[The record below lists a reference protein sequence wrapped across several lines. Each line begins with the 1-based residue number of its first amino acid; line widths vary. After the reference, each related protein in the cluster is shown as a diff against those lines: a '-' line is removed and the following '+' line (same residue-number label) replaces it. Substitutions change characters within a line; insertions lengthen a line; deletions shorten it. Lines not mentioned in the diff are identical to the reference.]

1 MPDYPT
7 LRDWLRNAKS
17 GSPWLPFFHGTAQD
31 PGICGALE
39 TILGRLEATN
49 PSGLG
54 SLKKRFGDDDEG
66 NVFGLRTELLIGF
79 QLAEAGIPFRFGG
92 RAEPDVKCEF
102 TPEIWIEARTRSR
115 DVPTRGFGGRAER
128 DHSSCSVMPLTLAPS
143 TSTRCASSA
152 ARRRSVCREA

>member
-1 MPDYPT
+1 MPDCPT
-7 LRDWLRNAKS
+7 LSDWLRNAKS

-79 QLAEAGIPFRFGG
+79 KLAEAGIPFRFGG
-92 RAEPDVKCEF
+92 RAEPDVKCEL
-102 TPEIWIEARTRSR
+102 THGVWIEASEEMPRPRHDREDPALRQRRSQRTG
-115 DVPTRGFGGRAER
+115 RGG
-128 DHSSCSVMPLTLAPS
+128 PS
-143 TSTRCASSA
+143 T
-152 ARRRSVCREA
+152 EEQL

>member
-7 LRDWLRNAKS
+7 LSDWLRNAKS

-66 NVFGLRTELLIGF
+66 NVFGLRTELLIGS

-92 RAEPDVKCEF
+92 RAEPDVKCEL
-102 TPEIWIEARTRSR
+102 TPE
-115 DVPTRGFGGRAER
+115 V
-128 DHSSCSVMPLTLAPS
+128 
-143 TSTRCASSA
+143 
-152 ARRRSVCREA
+152 